1 MARVRCLRCFLVAL
15 LAAGALWDLAAKGLG
30 IRTMCFSQVHLWFG
44 SQLSLVVKSCYINP
58 HSDTI
63 WIPVL
68 LGKPRLYVFCLLE
81 SLEKDEFTNKPSFGI
96 SSKSRIS
103 LPNQPRDWTFSSLPE
118 CLEVPRFTSHSHTSL
133 SLEIWGTTNRFMQNS
148 SLNKFHFW
156 IRSLLT
162 WCKQKHIPT
171 YPYHSKWIQ
180 SLCPKYPK
188 HIQYPKLQGDSAGSW
203 PKIPNIQHVFSHILH
218 KIVQRHPKD
227 IHKIQYSIS
236 QTYPEIPKD
245 TVDGCDILVDVLF
258 IRVYP
263 IKIFIYQ

>member
-1 MARVRCLRCFLVAL
+1 MF
-15 LAAGALWDLAAKGLG
+15 
-30 IRTMCFSQVHLWFG
+30 FQVHLWFG

-133 SLEIWGTTNRFMQNS
+133 SLEIWGTTDRFMQNS

>member
-133 SLEIWGTTNRFMQNS
+133 SLEIWGTTDRFMQNS

-162 WCKQKHIPT
+162 WCKQKTHPYISLSFQMNSVIVPQISQA
-171 YPYHSKWIQ
+171 YPISQTPGRQCWILAQ
-180 SLCPKYPK
+180 NS
-188 HIQYPKLQGDSAGSW
+188 
-203 PKIPNIQHVFSHILH
+203 NIQHVFSHILH